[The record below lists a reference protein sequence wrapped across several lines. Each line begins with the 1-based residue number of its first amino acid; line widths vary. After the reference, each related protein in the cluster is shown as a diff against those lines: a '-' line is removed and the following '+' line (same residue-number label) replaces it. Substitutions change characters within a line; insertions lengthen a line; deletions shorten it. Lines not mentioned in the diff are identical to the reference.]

1 MNSCQNGVDRKAMRH
16 ICAVSGRARKINLYQ
31 DDGSVIV
38 NVDPVPL

>member
-16 ICAVSGRARKINLYQ
+16 ICALADARERHLYE